1 MGKCLSV
8 CSNLLFAELLIQH
21 AIKNVGN
28 LLGVPQLTVLVS
40 VVHFFGSGL
49 VEEECNKAQDNW

>member
-1 MGKCLSV
+1 MGKCLSI

-21 AIKNVGN
+21 AIENISN
-28 LLGVPQLTVLVS
+28 LLGVPRLAVLVS

-49 VEEECNKAQDNW
+49 VEEECNKAWDNW